1 MSKGTKG
8 TRSVAILASDDP
20 AFSQAA
26 KHADGIGVAANA
38 PYSVGEAGMACD
50 DAVTVISNSEDVC
63 CAEKKI
69 PADQLCHD
77 LESLTPMQL
86 RSKYRGEANSHRN
99 MLSREKLKGA
109 VVHDSF
115 RRFLDFLHHVGPKPT
130 KSATLDRIDNTD
142 PEYAPGKVRW
152 ADKQT
157 QNRNKGDSL
166 IFTCKTSGRNFT
178 AGQLARKQGV
188 TPAAIRSRRARFWTD
203 DEIIAGER
211 RDKPS
216 SEERSNLLHRRND
229 ACPYPGGSCARI
241 TWFRAKEHIETER
254 EELGYEPFLMT
265 PAEIQEN
272 LDDQPDVQGP
282 HNLLRLERAFLNFRL
297 PRYWKEYG
305 PHTNFAALRPDQQA
319 WVLRVDPTQ
328 GQKLEISERL

>member
-1 MSKGTKG
+1 MSKVSKSMA
-8 TRSVAILASDDP
+8 SVAILDLDDS

-26 KHADGIGVAANA
+26 KHANSVGVAANA

-50 DAVTVISNSEDVC
+50 DAITVISNSNDVC
-63 CAEKKI
+63 CAAKKT
-69 PADQLCHD
+69 PTDQLRQD
-77 LESLTPMQL
+77 LEFLTAMQL

-99 MLSREKLKGA
+99 MLSREKVKGA

-115 RRFLDFLHHVGPKPT
+115 RRFSDFLHHVGPKPT

-157 QNRNKGDSL
+157 QNQNKGDSL
-166 IFTCKTSGRNFT
+166 IFTRTTSGRNFT
-178 AGQLARKQGV
+178 AGQLARKQGI
-188 TPAAIRSRRARFWTD
+188 TPAAIRSRRARSWTD
-203 DEIIAGER
+203 DEIIAGKR

-216 SEERSNLLHRRND
+216 FEVRSSLPHRRND
-229 ACPYPGGSCARI
+229 ACPYPDGSCART
-241 TWFRAKEHIETER
+241 TWFRAKEHIEAER

-297 PRYWKEYG
+297 PRY
-305 PHTNFAALRPDQQA
+305 
-319 WVLRVDPTQ
+319 
-328 GQKLEISERL
+328 